1 MSVTININGLTLCH
15 KGSNGVSHNTVP
27 DVCKTPDKGIP
38 RPFDNEAYSRDLA
51 DGTTTVFADGGMM
64 IANFGSIFAISTLDG
79 GGSFGGIKSGTF
91 EAEAEFMTHSPS
103 VFFEGMPACRLTDKM
118 WMNHKNTV
126 NMAGVLQPHLSGYK
140 GNDAT
145 KKAACEVFCTV
156 RQEGIDAKA
165 KTPPD
170 KRFNYSQ
177 RAKEL
182 GEGHSGLNG
191 LAKEGKFLHGTKIG
205 GLADTAAKAAGK
217 PVVAFNAV
225 KNRLMNTAIA
235 EAAQTAGKKIAK
247 TAGAR
252 LVAKFIPGLNVLST
266 AWDVYELGQAAY
278 EAYQAVDKMLA
289 AYDPSKFNTYRV
301 EPDLAKVDPT
311 TGKPTEIW
319 DYKFDR
325 DAMIDGDGR
334 KIPKYE
340 DDWQKGQKELY
351 DDAVGDKNV
360 HKIDNETC
368 KCKAKVP

>member
-15 KGSNGVSHNTVP
+15 KGSGGVTHNTLP

-38 RPFDNEAYSRDLA
+38 RPFDNEAYSSDLA

-126 NMAGVLQPHLSGYK
+126 NMGGVLQPHLSGYK
-140 GNDAT
+140 GNDAAM
-145 KKAACEVFCTV
+145 KAACEVFCTV
-156 RQEGIDAKA
+156 RKEGVDAKA
-165 KTPPD
+165 KKPPD

-177 RAKEL
+177 RAKDL
-182 GEGHSGLNG
+182 GEAHPG
-191 LAKEGKFLHGTKIG
+191 LAGWAKEAKLIHATKIG
-205 GLADTAAKAAGK
+205 SLADTAAKLGGK
-217 PVVAFNAV
+217 ATVGMNAI
-225 KNRLMNTAIA
+225 KNRLMKTALA
-235 EAAQTAGKKIAK
+235 TAAQKTAEKVAK

-252 LVAKFIPGLNVLST
+252 FAAKFIPGLNVLST
-266 AWDVYELGQAAY
+266 AWDIYEIGSAAY
-278 EAYQAVDKMLA
+278 EALQEVNKMLH

-301 EPDLAKVDPT
+301 EPDLAKIDPT
-311 TGKPTEIW
+311 TGKPTEIL

-325 DAMIDGDGR
+325 DPMIDGDGR
-334 KIPKYE
+334 ELPRYK
-340 DDWQKGQKELY
+340 DDWQDGQKELY
-351 DDAVGDKNV
+351 EEAVGDPDKV
-360 HKIDNETC
+360 RKVDNEKC
-368 KCKAKVP
+368 KCKDK